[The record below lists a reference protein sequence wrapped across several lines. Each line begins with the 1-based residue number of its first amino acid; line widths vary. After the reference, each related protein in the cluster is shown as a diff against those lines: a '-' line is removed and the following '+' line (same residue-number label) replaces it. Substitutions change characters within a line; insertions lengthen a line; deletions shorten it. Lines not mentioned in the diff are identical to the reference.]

1 MSCVIPMSTFT
12 SPPLSLPNGAP
23 IHVRAA
29 PFIGTRWGPN
39 YDVDTGNAV
48 VKSAPTSMSLPRV
61 QETTYDSVTL
71 VWDIVQRDNPNESYD
86 VFQSSRGS
94 QWTKITTTSI
104 KDRVIKVGNLEPNRE
119 YLFKICAKAV
129 CGHVFSDVLRVTTTA
144 KPVTPTLCGHCVR
157 IDAISEGCAVKF

>member
-1 MSCVIPMSTFT
+1 MSTFT

-23 IHVRAA
+23 IHVRAS

-61 QETTYDSVTL
+61 QETTADSVTL

-94 QWTKITTTSI
+94 QWIKITPTSI
-104 KDRVIKVGNLEPNRE
+104 KDRVIKVGGLEPNRE

-129 CGHVFSDVLRVTTTA
+129 CGHVFSDVLRVTTA
-144 KPVTPTLCGHCVR
+144 EKQLTPTLCGHCVR